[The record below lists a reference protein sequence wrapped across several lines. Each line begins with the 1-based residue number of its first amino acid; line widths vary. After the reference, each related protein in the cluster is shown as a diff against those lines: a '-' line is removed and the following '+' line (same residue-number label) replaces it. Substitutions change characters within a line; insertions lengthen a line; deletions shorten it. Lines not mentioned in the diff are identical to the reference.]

1 LIDGVVDPG
10 SFLLLLDPSNGKK
23 VALGGFQIENGN
35 NGRWP
40 LLPPVKKMKM
50 ENSERGMLGAAV
62 SMDARRCSMDP
73 EDKLTA
79 AKVAA
84 VSPPAHSLHPCRIH
98 VGGRGRRIRGR
109 ATRNHAGSALP

>member
-1 LIDGVVDPG
+1 MATHTTRRCQPTKSIQAFF
-10 SFLLLLDPSNGKK
+10 SFWICRMEIK

-62 SMDARRCSMDP
+62 SMDARRCSMD
-73 EDKLTA
+73 A
-79 AKVAA
+79 GGQ
-84 VSPPAHSLHPCRIH
+84 AHHREGCRH
-98 VGGRGRRIRGR
+98 L
-109 ATRNHAGSALP
+109 ASCP

>member
-1 LIDGVVDPG
+1 MAQPFF
-10 SFLLLLDPSNGKK
+10 SFWIRRMEIK

-62 SMDARRCSMDP
+62 SMDARRCSMDAGGQALRR
-73 EDKLTA
+73 EG
-79 AKVAA
+79 
-84 VSPPAHSLHPCRIH
+84 CRH
-98 VGGRGRRIRGR
+98 L
-109 ATRNHAGSALP
+109 ASCP